1 MAGVGQVKA
10 TPGPKMD
17 FPSAQAVPSP
27 PTHVYAVGR
36 LPSLP
41 TSLPPSAATADLFT
55 SGAVIN

>member
-10 TPGPKMD
+10 TPGPKMG

-36 LPSLP
+36 LP
-41 TSLPPSAATADLFT
+41 LPPSFLRPQPPTYLRAEL
-55 SGAVIN
+55 S

>member
-10 TPGPKMD
+10 TPGPKMG

-27 PTHVYAVGR
+27 PTRVYAVGR
-36 LPSLP
+36 LP
-41 TSLPPSAATADLFT
+41 SLPPSAATADLFT